1 MPETAFQFA
10 NFTLESVLSLIFYL
24 IFGLYIIFTAIL
36 YYHWQTYATDKLVS
50 RVTILSFF
58 ATTLPL
64 LLIMSA
70 VLLKI

>member
-1 MPETAFQFA
+1 MPDPAFQFA
-10 NFTLESVLSLIFYL
+10 NFSLQTVLSLVFYI

-64 LLIMSA
+64 LLIMGA
-70 VLLKI
+70 VLLRI

>member
-1 MPETAFQFA
+1 MPDPTFQFA
-10 NFTLESVLSLIFYL
+10 NFTLGTILTLIFYI

-50 RVTILSFF
+50 RITILSFF

-70 VLLKI
+70 VVLKI

>member
-1 MPETAFQFA
+1 MPDPTFQFA
-10 NFTLESVLSLIFYL
+10 NFTLETVLALIFYI

-50 RVTILSFF
+50 RITILSFF

-70 VLLKI
+70 VVLKI

>member
-1 MPETAFQFA
+1 MPEVAFQSV
-10 NFTLESVLSLIFYL
+10 NFSLTTILSLVFYFIL
-24 IFGLYIIFTAIL
+24 GLYIIFTAIL

-70 VLLKI
+70 ALLKI